1 MEPLFPNPKNMKSK
15 NIVLVL
21 FAVGLGLLTWRSSKA
36 SAGGACLAS
45 IFPTASQLQ
54 PVANSQGKAAPAFE
68 LKDLDGKTVKLSDF
82 KGKVVLLNFWA
93 TWCPPCREEIPDLIA
108 LQNKYRDK
116 GLVVL
121 GVSLDQKGPAPV
133 KSFVGRM
140 KINYPVVIGDE
151 KTAMNYGGIQAIPTT
166 FYIDRNGK
174 IAGMQEGGADG
185 KTFEQ
190 ALQPLLEKPAA

>member
-1 MEPLFPNPKNMKSK
+1 MKSK

-36 SAGGACLAS
+36 SAGGICLAS

-54 PVANSQGKAAPAFE
+54 PVANSHGKAAPAFE
-68 LKDLDGKTVKLSDF
+68 LKDLDGRIVKLSDF

-166 FYIDRNGK
+166 FYVDRNGK
-174 IAGMQEGGADG
+174 IAGVQEGGADG